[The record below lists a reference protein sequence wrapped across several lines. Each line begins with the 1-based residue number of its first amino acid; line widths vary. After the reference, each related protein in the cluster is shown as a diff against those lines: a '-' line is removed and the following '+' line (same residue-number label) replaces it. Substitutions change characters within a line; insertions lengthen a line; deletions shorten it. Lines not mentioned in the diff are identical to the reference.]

1 MADIRRARPPASPAQ
16 EALWNLIS
24 TLILAA
30 WLALGAGWPWAV
42 GAVAGVFVHEYGH
55 VLAMNGLGLGPAKMR
70 IIPFFGGAATPAVP
84 PETEFKDVLISLAG
98 PSFGLLAVLPFY
110 AAAGIT
116 QNPVW
121 LKAAIPVAVIN
132 LLNLIPAPPLDG
144 SRALGPVLARI
155 HPQIE
160 RGVLVLVGAGAV
172 WWCLQHRNFLIAVFI
187 AISVYGALRRPTVR
201 PFALKLTGAQQ
212 GLSLLLYLA
221 VAALCV
227 AALGFTLHLMGVP
240 TDPVALMRRAGIVR

>member
-16 EALWNLIS
+16 EALWNIIS

-30 WLALGAGWPWAV
+30 WLALGAGWAWAV

-70 IIPFFGGAATPAVP
+70 IIPFFGGAATPAVT
-84 PETEFKDVLISLAG
+84 PETEFKDVLVSLAG
-98 PSFGLLAVLPFY
+98 PSFGLLAALLFY

-116 QNPVW
+116 HDPVW
-121 LKAAIPVAVIN
+121 LKAAIPVAVLN

-144 SRALGPVLARI
+144 ARALGPVLARI

-160 RGVLVLVGAGAV
+160 RGVLALVGAAAV

-187 AISVYGALRRPTVR
+187 AISVYGSLSRPALRPLAVR
-201 PFALKLTGAQQ
+201 LTGAQQ
-212 GLSLLLYLA
+212 AASLLLYLA
-221 VAALCV
+221 AAALCV
-227 AALGFTLHLMGVP
+227 ATLGFTLHLMGAP
-240 TDPVALMRRAGIVR
+240 TDPIELLRRAGIVR

>member
-1 MADIRRARPPASPAQ
+1 VADIRRARPPASPAQ
-16 EALWNLIS
+16 AALWNIIS

-42 GAVAGVFVHEYGH
+42 GAVVGVFVHEYGH

-70 IIPFFGGAATPAVP
+70 IIPFFGGAAIPAVP
-84 PETEFKDVLISLAG
+84 PETEFKDVLVSLAG

-110 AAAGIT
+110 AAAGLT
-116 QNPVW
+116 QNPIW

-160 RGVLVLVGAGAV
+160 RGVLILVGAGAV
-172 WWCLQHRNFLIAVFI
+172 WWCLQHRNFLIGVFI
-187 AISVYGALRRPTVR
+187 ALSVYGALRRPTVR
-201 PFALKLTGAQQ
+201 PFALKLTAVQQ
-212 GLSLLLYLA
+212 GLSLLLYFA
-221 VAALCV
+221 AAALCV
-227 AALGFTLHLMGVP
+227 AALGYTLHLMGAP
-240 TDPVALMRRAGIVR
+240 TNPADLLRRAGIVR